1 MTVYF
6 VQHGKSVPKEE
17 NPDRP
22 LSDIGAQEVAQIAN
36 RLKESNVKLNVIFH
50 TEKLRA
56 VQTAE
61 IINNHLNALQGI
73 KETSGM
79 NPKDDVRLFAKKIEK
94 FEDAMYVGHLPF
106 LEKLISFL
114 ITGDDGKVVFKFQNA
129 GVVKI
134 QYSAEDDYWYIS
146 GTLLPKPI

>member
-22 LSDIGAQEVAQIAN
+22 LSDIGAKEVEEIATLLREN
-36 RLKESNVKLNVIFH
+36 NVKVNIIFH
-50 TEKLRA
+50 SNKLRA
-56 VQTAE
+56 VQTAD
-61 IINNHLNALQGI
+61 IIQKHLNASQGI
-73 KETSGM
+73 KEKPGM
-79 NPKDDVRLFAKKIEK
+79 NPMDNVRLFAKEIEK
-94 FEDAMYVGHLPF
+94 NEDTMYVSHLPF

-114 ITGDDGKVVFKFQNA
+114 ITGDEDKVVLKFQNA
-129 GVVKI
+129 GVVKL
-134 QYSAEDDYWYIS
+134 QFSTEDYHWYIT